1 MKTSVFRP
9 KFKHLAMALVSVGA
23 IVAKA
28 DGTVN
33 VVCGVQAEWCSAA
46 ATAFQRESGIKV
58 NMTNKAAGEVL
69 AQLRAEAN
77 NPKIDVWFG
86 GSGDLHLDAATTGL
100 TEPYTSPH
108 LKELHRWAQV
118 EHELSGS
125 RTVGVYTGA
134 LGFSFNT
141 ELLTKKKM
149 EAPKCWSDLIRPEL
163 KGEVQMA
170 NPNSSSTAYI
180 ALASIVQVM
189 GEEKAFDFLK
199 KLHANI
205 SSYPKSGVGA
215 VKAVAR
221 GETMVGIS
229 MAHDAISEVQAK
241 FPVGHSTPCE
251 GTGYEIG
258 AMSIIK
264 GARNLENAKKF
275 YDWAL
280 TPAAQSIAYQVA
292 KQFQIQSNK
301 ATPAAP
307 GAPKFSEIKF
317 INYDIKKYG
326 DPAERARLLGK
337 WEKEVNSLPR

>member
-1 MKTSVFRP
+1 MKTPTFRP
-9 KFKHLAMALVSVGA
+9 QFRHLAIAFVSAGA

-58 NMTNKAAGEVL
+58 NMTNKSGGEVL
-69 AQLRAEAN
+69 AQLRAEGN
-77 NPKIDVWFG
+77 NPKVDVWFG
-86 GSGDLHLDAATTGL
+86 GGGDPHLDAAASGL
-100 TEPYTSPH
+100 TEPYTSPR
-108 LKELHRWAQV
+108 LKELHRWAQI
-118 EHELSGS
+118 EHEVSGG
-125 RTVGVYTGA
+125 RAVGVYTGV

-141 ELLTKKKM
+141 ELLAKKKL
-149 EAPKCWSDLIRPEL
+149 EAPKCWSDLLKPEF

-170 NPNSSSTAYI
+170 NPNSSSTSYI
-180 ALASIVQVM
+180 TLATLVQIM
-189 GEEKAFDFLK
+189 GEEKAFDYLK
-199 KLHANI
+199 KLHGNI
-205 SSYPKSGVGA
+205 SSYPKSGVGP

-229 MAHDAISEVQAK
+229 YEHDAISETQAK
-241 FPVGHSTPCE
+241 FPVGHTAPCE

-258 AMSIIK
+258 AMSIVK

-280 TPAAQSIAYQVA
+280 TPAAQSIAFQVA

-326 DPAERARLLGK
+326 DPAERSRLLGK
-337 WEKEVNSLPR
+337 WEKDVNSLPR